1 MHFCNPWRHEM
12 QNAIC
17 DLMKC
22 KNEICD
28 LLKCIVPSQA
38 MTVWNCYIPKL
49 SLQLHPY
56 VAVNI
61 IYCSDTKKQLS
72 HTLELYL
79 KRHTVVASHY
89 WYSSYIQHLPHHW
102 ILIRY
107 HIVEFWSVQMLRSCG
122 QETLASQE
130 DFSQAFMIQR
140 YLKGFER
147 QRRNR
152 VRTIRKQ
159 KVLRK
164 KYSNKDKEVAAIL
177 LKIAG
182 TGKRSRP

>member
-1 MHFCNPWRHEM
+1 
-12 QNAIC
+12 
-17 DLMKC
+17 
-22 KNEICD
+22 
-28 LLKCIVPSQA
+28 
-38 MTVWNCYIPKL
+38 
-49 SLQLHPY
+49 
-56 VAVNI
+56 
-61 IYCSDTKKQLS
+61 
-72 HTLELYL
+72 
-79 KRHTVVASHY
+79 
-89 WYSSYIQHLPHHW
+89 
-102 ILIRY
+102 
-107 HIVEFWSVQMLRSCG
+107 MLRICG

-177 LKIAG
+177 LKIAD